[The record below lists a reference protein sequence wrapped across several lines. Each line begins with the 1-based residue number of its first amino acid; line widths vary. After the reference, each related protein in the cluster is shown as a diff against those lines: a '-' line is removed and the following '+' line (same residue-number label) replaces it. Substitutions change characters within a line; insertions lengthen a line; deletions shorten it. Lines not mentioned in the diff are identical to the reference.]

1 MSNGLCNLLEA
12 AEFLESSVS
21 SSKVSIANKA
31 KGVNGKDHETSK
43 VVESSCLFL
52 HFFNYYTYI
61 KNTCLHYILS
71 F

>member
-21 SSKVSIANKA
+21 ASKVSNADKA
-31 KGVNGKDHETSK
+31 KGVNGKDHERSK

-52 HFFNYYTYI
+52 HFLLI
-61 KNTCLHYILS
+61 IILVPKTV
-71 F
+71 FALYAII